1 MDDYEKVQAKYD
13 YQAAE
18 NATQELSMSR
28 GDVLTLLDDSKTW
41 WKVKNKSGRVGYV
54 PSNYIVRSGGGV
66 QKDAKQKKPSSKQ
79 PVIHKTPVSVPR
91 VSGRVKQLSK
101 KLNKRLR
108 RKEPSTGDK
117 EKQCIALYNY
127 DKKRD
132 DELQLYKGQRI
143 LILEESEDDWWR
155 GRNME
160 NGQDGW
166 FPSNYVELAPDQPQ
180 QQQQQPAVETENVLA
195 PYDDNSPILENVRC
209 LYDFKAKTGEELSFR
224 ENDELHILGKVEN
237 DPEWWVGR
245 DRDGRIGLVPR
256 IYTERVEPEPVPQ
269 AGPYEEM
276 KLKNWFFDT
285 CETREQAEYELR
297 HGREGDFIVR
307 PSESGRGQN
316 PGALSISV
324 KGKNKNKHF
333 KVTRD
338 ETNHFVIGQRK
349 FTSVDDLISN
359 YMKNPIF
366 SNGDEKLYLVRPL
379 PKWARK
385 NFKTTLNVK
394 LPSGEKHTLFF
405 CLRLPTTVQKNY
417 AIIFFL
423 NNFFEIFFHP
433 SKSSDTKSSPY
444 KTKLYT

>member
-1 MDDYEKVQAKYD
+1 MDDGYEKVQAKYD

-18 NATQELSMSR
+18 NAAQELSMSR

-54 PSNYIVRSGGGV
+54 PSNYIVRG
-66 QKDAKQKKPSSKQ
+66 AKQKIPKQSQKPIIQKAKE
-79 PVIHKTPVSVPR
+79 ISVPR
-91 VSGRVKQLSK
+91 VSGRVRTLSK

-108 RKEPSTGDK
+108 RKDSDK
-117 EKQCIALYNY
+117 EKHCLALYNY

-143 LILEESEDDWWR
+143 MILEESEDDWWR

-160 NGQDGW
+160 SGQDGW
-166 FPSNYVELAPDQPQ
+166 FPSNYVEMIQSETNNT
-180 QQQQQPAVETENVLA
+180 QQQQPVENENVLA
-195 PYDDNSPILENVRC
+195 PYNDSSPVIENVRC

-245 DRDGRIGLVPR
+245 DREGKIGLVPR
-256 IYTERVEPEPVPQ
+256 IYTERVEPEPVVEI
-269 AGPYEEM
+269 GPYEEM

-285 CETREQAEYELR
+285 CETREQAEHELR

-307 PSESGRGQN
+307 PSESGRGS

-338 ETNHFVIGQRK
+338 EGQFIIGQRK
-349 FTSVDDLISN
+349 FSSVDELISN
-359 YMKNPIF
+359 YTKNPIF

-379 PKWARK
+379 PK
-385 NFKTTLNVK
+385 
-394 LPSGEKHTLFF
+394 
-405 CLRLPTTVQKNY
+405 
-417 AIIFFL
+417 
-423 NNFFEIFFHP
+423 
-433 SKSSDTKSSPY
+433 
-444 KTKLYT
+444 